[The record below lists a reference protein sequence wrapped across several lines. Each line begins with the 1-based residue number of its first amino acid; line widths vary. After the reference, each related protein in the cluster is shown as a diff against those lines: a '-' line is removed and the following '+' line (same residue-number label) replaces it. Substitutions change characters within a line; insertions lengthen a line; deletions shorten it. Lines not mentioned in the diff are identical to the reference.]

1 MRRIISILAAFAL
14 LLSAMPAIS
23 ESVDGT
29 DNVPSLEA
37 CSPSDI
43 QDTVSADDIITFDD
57 EFSLTYGDVQVHLG
71 DAPDRIV
78 EEIQKL
84 EDGEELEI
92 SDDRVTFYTPSYKCY
107 ETDNIA
113 VMTDTGDNDNEEV
126 KAVFVDIDGIKTHRG
141 IGVGSPV
148 EDVYENYGMDYLSF
162 SDTILYTIKKPGK
175 CTHYLLF
182 QIDDITDTVYS
193 YAILDKMPK
202 VFESKGN

>member
-1 MRRIISILAAFAL
+1 MRRIIFFLSVFVLF
-14 LLSAMPAIS
+14 LSAMPALS
-23 ESVDGT
+23 ESVNGA
-29 DNVPSLEA
+29 DNVPSLET
-37 CSPSDI
+37 CSPSDLS
-43 QDTVSADDIITFDD
+43 DTVPANDMITFDD

-84 EDGEELEI
+84 EDDEELEI

-113 VMTDTGDNDNEEV
+113 VMTDTGENDIEEV
-126 KAVFVDIDGIKTHRG
+126 KAVFIDIDGVKTHRG
-141 IGVGSPV
+141 IGVGSPM
-148 EDVYENYGMDYLSF
+148 EDVYEKYGRDYLSF
-162 SDTILYTIKKPGK
+162 SDTILYTIEKPGK
-175 CTHYLLF
+175 GIHYLLF

-202 VFESKGN
+202 VFDAKRK